1 MAESLVDKRINEATA
16 SPEVNAEKSAAEL
29 YEEADHWH
37 VNTGEELIHAKR
49 MSGKFRDLK
58 WSSMTVWL
66 VYFLGPYLRWN
77 DKQAVLFDV
86 PNRKFHIFDIT
97 ILPQDVWLL
106 ALILLFF
113 AIMLA
118 AVTSVAGRV
127 FCGYFCF
134 QTIWTDI
141 FTLIEE
147 KLEGLPAKRRKL
159 DSAPW
164 TLQKVRIKVIKHSAW
179 LMIGFLTGI
188 SFAAWFTDA
197 YQLWIDIFTLNAG
210 LFIYV
215 LLGAFSIGTYVLAG
229 FMREQTC
236 FWLCPY
242 ARIQGVMYDTQT
254 ILPTYDIERGEPR
267 GKLAKGQPIEGNGDC
282 ISCNPCVAV
291 CPTGIDIRGGQQ
303 EGCITCGLCIDACDS
318 VMDKIGKPHGLIR
331 YASLDEMQHKE
342 VKPFFKRPRVL
353 IYLGI
358 IVFSI
363 TGILYGLT
371 HLGTYDLKVIHE
383 RQPLFV
389 QMSSGDIQNKYD
401 LKILNK
407 TDEEMHIS
415 IVVTG
420 ADGIKTL
427 GIREKMTLPSSKL
440 TSFPVF
446 IRIPKKYILKERT
459 PIYFTI
465 ESYQEFGDSIEYQSM
480 FYGPEYSH
488 HDREREEDEDKHE

>member
-1 MAESLVDKRINEATA
+1 VDEKA
-16 SPEVNAEKSAAEL
+16 VNASAEHEKSVAEL

-37 VNTGEELIHAKR
+37 VNTGDEIIHAKR
-49 MSGKFRDLK
+49 MPGKFRSLK
-58 WSSMTVWL
+58 WKAMTVWL
-66 VYFLGPYLRWN
+66 VFFLGPYLRWN
-77 DKQAVLFDV
+77 DSQAVLFDI

-113 AIMLA
+113 AILLA

-147 KLEGLPAKRRKL
+147 KLEGSPAKRRKL
-159 DSAPW
+159 DEAPMSAA
-164 TLQKVRIKVIKHSAW
+164 KIRVKAIKHSIWIA
-179 LMIGFLTGI
+179 IGFITGL
-188 SFAAWFTDA
+188 SFTAWFTDA
-197 YQLWIDIFTLNAG
+197 YQLWVDIFTLEAA
-210 LFIYV
+210 LFVYV
-215 LLGAFSIGTYVLAG
+215 TLFAFTVGTYVLAG

-254 ILPTYDIERGEPR
+254 ILPTYDFVRGEPR
-267 GKLAKGQPIEGNGDC
+267 GKLIKGKPAEGNGDC
-282 ISCNPCVAV
+282 IACNQCVAV

-318 VMDKIGKPHGLIR
+318 VMDKIGKPRGLIR
-331 YASLDEMQHKE
+331 YASLDEMKHKE

-353 IYLGI
+353 IYSGI
-358 IVFSI
+358 ILFAVI
-363 TGILYGLT
+363 GILYGLT
-371 HLGTYDLKVIHE
+371 NLGTYDLKVIHE
-383 RQPLFV
+383 RQPLYV
-389 QMSSGDIQNKYD
+389 QMSDGSIQNRYD

-407 TDEEMHIS
+407 TDQEMHIS
-415 IVVTG
+415 IRVTG
-420 ADGIKTL
+420 AEGIETK
-427 GIREKMTLPSSKL
+427 GIREKMTLPPSKL

-446 IRIPKKYILKERT
+446 ISIPKKHILKERT

-465 ESYQEFGDSIEYQSM
+465 ESYQEFGDTVEYQSM
-480 FYGPEYSH
+480 FYGPSM
-488 HDREREEDEDKHE
+488 

>member
-1 MAESLVDKRINEATA
+1 MEEKVVSITGNNDK
-16 SPEVNAEKSAAEL
+16 SVAEL

-37 VNTGEELIHAKR
+37 VNTGDELIHAKR
-49 MSGKFRDLK
+49 MPGKFRDLK
-58 WSSMTVWL
+58 WISMMTWL
-66 VYFLGPYLRWN
+66 VFFLGPYLRWN
-77 DKQAVLFDV
+77 DSQAVLFDI
-86 PNRKFHIFDIT
+86 PNRKFQIFDIT

-147 KLEGLPAKRRKL
+147 KLEGAPAKRRKL
-159 DSAPW
+159 DNAPW
-164 TLQKVRIKVIKHSAW
+164 DARKIRLKVIKHSIW
-179 LMIGFLTGI
+179 IVIGFITGF
-188 SFAAWFTDA
+188 SFTAWFTDA
-197 YQLWIDIFTLNAG
+197 YQLWADVLTLEAG
-210 LFIYV
+210 LFVYV
-215 LLGAFSIGTYVLAG
+215 ILLAFTLGTYILAG

-254 ILPTYDIERGEPR
+254 TLPTYDYVRGEPR
-267 GKLAKGQPIEGNGDC
+267 GKLIKGNVVEGNGDC
-282 ISCNPCVAV
+282 ISCNQCVAV

-318 VMDKIGKPHGLIR
+318 VMDKIGKPRGLIR
-331 YASLDEMQHKE
+331 YSSLDELKGGE

-353 IYLGI
+353 IYAGI
-358 IVFSI
+358 MVFAVS
-363 TGILYGLT
+363 GILYGLT
-371 HLGTYDLKVIHE
+371 HLGTFDLKVIHE

-389 QMSSGDIQNKYD
+389 QMSNGDIQNKYD

-407 TDEEMHIS
+407 TDKEMHVS
-415 IVVTG
+415 IVVSG
-420 ADGIKTL
+420 AEGITTQ
-427 GIREKMTLPSSKL
+427 GIREKMTLPPSKL
-440 TSFPVF
+440 TAFTVF
-446 IRIPKKYILKERT
+446 VKIPKKNLIKERT
-459 PIYFTI
+459 PVYFTI
-465 ESYQEFGDSIEYQSM
+465 ESYQEYGDSIEYQSM
-480 FYGPEYSH
+480 FYGP
-488 HDREREEDEDKHE
+488 RF

>member
-1 MAESLVDKRINEATA
+1 MDEKAVDMPAGR
-16 SPEVNAEKSAAEL
+16 EKSVAEL

-37 VNTGEELIHAKR
+37 INTGDEIIHAKR
-49 MSGKFRDLK
+49 MPGKFRDLK
-58 WSSMTVWL
+58 WKSMLVWL
-66 VYFLGPYLRWN
+66 VFFLGPYLRWN
-77 DKQAVLFDV
+77 DSQAILFDI

-113 AIMLA
+113 AILLA

-147 KLEGLPAKRRKL
+147 KLEGSPTKRRKL
-159 DSAPW
+159 DDSPW
-164 TLQKVRIKVIKHSAW
+164 NAAKIRVKLIKHSAW
-179 LMIGFLTGI
+179 MAIGFITGL
-188 SFAAWFTDA
+188 SFTAWFTDA
-197 YQLWIDIFTLNAG
+197 YQLWQNIFTLDASI
-210 LFIYV
+210 FVYV
-215 LLGAFSIGTYVLAG
+215 LLFAFTIGTYILAG

-254 ILPTYDIERGEPR
+254 VLPTYDIVRGEPR
-267 GKLAKGQPIEGNGDC
+267 GKLSKGKPAEGNGDC
-282 ISCNPCVAV
+282 ISCNQCVAV

-318 VMDKIGKPHGLIR
+318 VMDKIGKPRGLIR
-331 YASLDEMQHKE
+331 YASMDEMQGKE

-353 IYLGI
+353 IYSAI
-358 IVFSI
+358 IVFAVS
-363 TGILYGLT
+363 GILYGLT
-371 HLGTYDLKVIHE
+371 NLGTYDLKVIHE
-383 RQPLFV
+383 RQPLYV
-389 QMSSGDIQNKYD
+389 QMSDGAIQNKYV

-407 TDEEMHIS
+407 TDEEMNIS
-415 IVVTG
+415 IAVTG
-420 ADGIKTL
+420 IEGIETQ
-427 GIREKMTLPSSKL
+427 GIREKMTLPPSKL
-440 TSFPVF
+440 SSFTVF
-446 IRIPKKYILKERT
+446 VRIPKSYISKKRM

-465 ESYQEFGDSIEYQSM
+465 ESYQQFGDSAEYKSM
-480 FYGPEYSH
+480 FYGP
-488 HDREREEDEDKHE
+488 RI

>member
-1 MAESLVDKRINEATA
+1 MDKRINEATA

-58 WSSMTVWL
+58 WMSMTVWL
-66 VYFLGPYLRWN
+66 IYFLGPYLHWN

-179 LMIGFLTGI
+179 LIIGFLTGI

-197 YQLWIDIFTLNAG
+197 YQLWISIFTLNAS
-210 LFIYV
+210 LFVYV
-215 LLGAFSIGTYVLAG
+215 LLATFSIGTYVLAG

-282 ISCNPCVAV
+282 ISCNQCVAV

-318 VMDKIGKPHGLIR
+318 VMDKIGKPRGLIR
-331 YASLDEMQHKE
+331 YASLDEMHHKE

-358 IVFSI
+358 IVFAI

-420 ADGIKTL
+420 AEGITTL
-427 GIREKMTLPSSKL
+427 GIREKMTLAPGKL

-446 IRIPKKYILKERT
+446 IRIPKKHILKERT

-480 FYGPEYSH
+480 FYGP
-488 HDREREEDEDKHE
+488 RM

>member
-1 MAESLVDKRINEATA
+1 VDEKA
-16 SPEVNAEKSAAEL
+16 VNASAEHEKSVAEL

-37 VNTGEELIHAKR
+37 VNTGDEIIHAKR
-49 MSGKFRDLK
+49 MPGKFRSLK
-58 WSSMTVWL
+58 WKAMMVWL
-66 VYFLGPYLRWN
+66 VFFLGPYLRWN
-77 DKQAVLFDV
+77 DSQAVLFDI

-113 AIMLA
+113 AILLA

-147 KLEGLPAKRRKL
+147 KLEGSPAKRRKL
-159 DSAPW
+159 DEAPMSAA
-164 TLQKVRIKVIKHSAW
+164 KIRVKAIKHSIWIA
-179 LMIGFLTGI
+179 IGFITGL
-188 SFAAWFTDA
+188 SFTAWFTDA
-197 YQLWIDIFTLNAG
+197 YQLWADIFTLEAALLVYIM
-210 LFIYV
+210 LF
-215 LLGAFSIGTYVLAG
+215 AFTVGTYVLAG

-254 ILPTYDIERGEPR
+254 ILPTYDFVRGEPR
-267 GKLAKGQPIEGNGDC
+267 GKLIKGKPAEGNGDC
-282 ISCNPCVAV
+282 ISCNQCVAV

-318 VMDKIGKPHGLIR
+318 VMDKIGKPRGLIR
-331 YASLDEMQHKE
+331 YASLDEMKHKE

-353 IYLGI
+353 IYSAI
-358 IVFSI
+358 ILFAV

-371 HLGTYDLKVIHE
+371 NLGTYDLKVIHE
-383 RQPLFV
+383 RQPLYV
-389 QMSSGDIQNKYD
+389 QMSDGSIQNRYD

-407 TDEEMHIS
+407 TDQEMHIS
-415 IVVTG
+415 IRVTG
-420 ADGIKTL
+420 AEGIETK
-427 GIREKMTLPSSKL
+427 GIREKMTLPASKL

-446 IRIPKKYILKERT
+446 ISIPKKHILKERT

-465 ESYQEFGDSIEYQSM
+465 ESYQEFGDTVEYQSM
-480 FYGPEYSH
+480 FYGP
-488 HDREREEDEDKHE
+488 RM

>member
-1 MAESLVDKRINEATA
+1 MEDKAEDTGVSQ
-16 SPEVNAEKSAAEL
+16 EKSVAEL

-37 VNTGEELIHAKR
+37 VNTGDEIIHAKR
-49 MSGKFRDLK
+49 MGGKYRDLK
-58 WSSMTVWL
+58 WKSMMVWL
-66 VYFLGPYLRWN
+66 VFFLGPYLRYK
-77 DKQAVLFDV
+77 DSQAVLFDI
-86 PNRKFHIFDIT
+86 PNRKFQIFDIT

-113 AIMLA
+113 AILLA

-147 KLEGLPAKRRKL
+147 KLEGSPAKRRKL
-159 DSAPW
+159 DNAPW
-164 TLQKVRIKVIKHSAW
+164 DFSKVRVKVLKHSSW
-179 LMIGFLTGI
+179 IIIGFITGL
-188 SFAAWFTDA
+188 SFTAWFTDA
-197 YQLWIDIFTLNAG
+197 YQLWLSIFTLEAN
-210 LFIYV
+210 LFVYV
-215 LLGAFSIGTYVLAG
+215 ILLAFTVGTYILAG

-254 ILPTYDIERGEPR
+254 ILPTYDVARGEPR
-267 GKLAKGQPIEGNGDC
+267 GKLSKGKTQEGNGDC
-282 ISCNPCVAV
+282 ISCNQCVAV

-303 EGCITCGLCIDACDS
+303 EGCITCGLCIDACDV
-318 VMDKIGKPHGLIR
+318 VMDKIGRPRGLIR
-331 YASLDEMQHKE
+331 YASLDEIKHKE
-342 VKPFFKRPRVL
+342 VKPFFKRPRVI
-353 IYLGI
+353 IYSAI
-358 IVFSI
+358 IVFSVI
-363 TGILYGLT
+363 GILYGLT
-371 HLGTYDLKVIHE
+371 NLGTFDLKVIHE

-407 TDEEMHIS
+407 TDQEMHVS
-415 IVVTG
+415 ITVSG
-420 ADGIKTL
+420 ADGIVTQ
-427 GIREKMTLPSSKL
+427 GIREKMSLPSSKL

-446 IRIPKKYILKERT
+446 VRIPKKHIEKERT
-459 PIYFTI
+459 PIFFTI

-480 FYGPEYSH
+480 FYGP
-488 HDREREEDEDKHE
+488 RM